1 VLEQEIGKQFEDTG
15 KHFDVAAAASLL
27 LGARSSA
34 RVAADQLA
42 DVYSKDFAGP
52 LSGELR
58 DLSVDGACIALRA
71 GIAIGSVHGV
81 SLRLPRGRVD
91 LPAKGRWQL
100 TSDTEGLVLTGI
112 SFDGALDAQAR
123 KLNKFV
129 QNAAGEQAEFLGECD
144 GFSDLCTDDLMS
156 IAQASRYRCVPH
168 GACIYRQGDSNPR
181 DRSVFLIKEGSV
193 SLVHRV
199 KDARNVELTR
209 LGRGGVFGG
218 RGFPL
223 IAESPNVESAIAA
236 QRTVLVEI
244 TGPSFDYLRM
254 ARPIIGYRVIAVVA
268 EMYAARVARLLERF
282 GSAL

>member
-1 VLEQEIGKQFEDTG
+1 MLEQGTRER
-15 KHFDVAAAASLL
+15 FDIAAAASLL
-27 LGARSSA
+27 LGARSTA

-52 LSGELR
+52 LPGELR

-71 GIAIGSVHGV
+71 GIAIDSVKSV
-81 SLRLPRGRVD
+81 SLRLPRGRLD
-91 LPAKGRWQL
+91 LEATGRWYL
-100 TSDTEGLVLTGI
+100 PSDTEGSVLTGI
-112 SFDGALDAQAR
+112 SFNGARDAEAR
-123 KLNKFV
+123 KLNDFV
-129 QNAAGEQAEFLGECD
+129 LNAAREQAEFLGECD
-144 GFSDLCTDDLMS
+144 GFSDLCLDDLMN

-168 GACIYRQGDSNPR
+168 GKCIYRQGTNSPR

-199 KDARNVELTR
+199 HDARNVELTR

-218 RGFPL
+218 GGLPL
-223 IAESPNVESAIAA
+223 IVQSPNVESAIAA
-236 QRTVLVEI
+236 QRTVLIEI
-244 TGPSFDYLRM
+244 TGPSFDYLRV
-254 ARPIIGYRVIAVVA
+254 ARPIIGYRVISVVA